1 MGNGLGLLLTST
13 GDVDLMIHGL
23 LEFQLFGQSLWLT
36 TTHVSVLIIM
46 VGLMIFAT
54 IVRAKLK
61 DDGEKPGHLQNI
73 AEMIVEALDNMV
85 SSNMGAYAPKFR
97 NYIGALFLFIL
108 LSNISGLL
116 GLRPPTADYGVTFAL
131 GVISF
136 VMIQYNNVKYNK
148 FGAVKDLF
156 QPFPVF
162 APINLIG
169 EIAVPVSLSMRLFG
183 NVLAGTVMMTLIY
196 GLLSMVAYGWPAIL
210 HVYFDIFS
218 GCIQAYVF
226 CMLTMVF
233 TTGKIE
239 SN

>member
-1 MGNGLGLLLTST
+1 MGNGVGVLLT

-36 TTHVSVLIIM
+36 TTHVSVILIMGALM
-46 VGLMIFAT
+46 VFAT
-54 IVRAKLK
+54 IVKAKLK
-61 DDGEKPGHLQNI
+61 DNGDKPSHLQNI
-73 AEMIVEALDNMV
+73 AEMTVEALDNMV
-85 SSNMGAYAPKFR
+85 SSNMGSYAPKFR

-108 LSNISGLL
+108 LSNLSGLL

-131 GVISF
+131 GMISF
-136 VMIQYNNVKYNK
+136 IMIQYNNVKYNK

-196 GLLSMVAYGWPAIL
+196 GLLSKVAFGWPAML
-210 HVYFDIFS
+210 HIYFDIFS

-233 TTGKIE
+233 TANKIGVN
-239 SN
+239 S